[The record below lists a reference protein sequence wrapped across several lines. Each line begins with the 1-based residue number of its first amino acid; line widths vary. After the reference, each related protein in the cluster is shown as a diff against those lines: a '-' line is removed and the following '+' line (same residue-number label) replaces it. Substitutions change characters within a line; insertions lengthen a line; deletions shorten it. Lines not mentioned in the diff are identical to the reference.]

1 MVHQCQRLAFGFEAG
16 DDLFGVHAELDD
28 LERDPATDR
37 FLLIGHI
44 DDAAAAFTDLL
55 EEFVAADSVAGLFGN
70 GHEPCASRPNESSG
84 QGQERAGLFVVR
96 QQILHRLTQCVVAGA
111 GLGQESVALRA
122 CRTFQ
127 GGGENFQLTLNGA
140 FHGVPFISIH

>member
-1 MVHQCQRLAFGFEAG
+1 MVHHRQRLPFGLEAR
-16 DDLFGVHAELDD
+16 DHLFGVHAQLDD
-28 LERDPATDR
+28 FQRHAAPDG
-37 FLLIGHI
+37 FLLFGHVN
-44 DDAAAAFTDLL
+44 DTATAFTDLL

-127 GGGENFQLTLNGA
+127 GGGENLQLALHGV
-140 FHGVPFISIH
+140 FHGMPFISIH